1 MPAKAATRLPALS
14 FAMSGRLVRATSGP
28 DAGGPEDSTHY
39 AKKHALPTNNPKNR
53 KLVCFVES
61 S

>member
-1 MPAKAATRLPALS
+1 MPAALMPAALKTA
-14 FAMSGRLVRATSGP
+14 
-28 DAGGPEDSTHY
+28 THY

-53 KLVCFVES
+53 KLVCFVVS